1 MTDKKPR
8 KNKKKEEIAWEIKQ
22 KQEAARKRGFVAEVF
37 FPALQKH
44 TKSIHQAKTVCK
56 ILQND
61 IMSTFNQGMRNTV
74 ASLELAK
81 KMEDDTT
88 EGANAYREL
97 IDAFKDLPISEALEL
112 IGGMPEAIE
121 GGLSVE
127 EWGRTLDD
135 LEFVDGTMKIKPK
148 PSLEDLA
155 AEAKCNEFRQLGDGT
170 WVAYSNQE
178 GELEAIRAIGPTL
191 EAALI
196 NLKANQNAS

>member
-121 GGLSVE
+121 GGLSIE
-127 EWGRTLDD
+127 EWGRSLDD
-135 LEFVDGTMKIKPK
+135 MEYLDGTMKIKPK
-148 PSLEDLA
+148 PTIEELA